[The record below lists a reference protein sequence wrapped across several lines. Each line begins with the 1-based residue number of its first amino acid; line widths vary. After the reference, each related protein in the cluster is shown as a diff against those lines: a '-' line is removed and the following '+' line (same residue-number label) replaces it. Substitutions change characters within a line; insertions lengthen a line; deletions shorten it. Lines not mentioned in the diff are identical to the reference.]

1 MLERA
6 GVRFAGVGK
15 NLSAVRDA
23 HAVYPNSFEEDFMI
37 QSAMKWTFR
46 ALGASVGLGL
56 LATSAFAA
64 QNVANTSQK
73 GSLLVF
79 PLVDQRPGVT
89 TTIRIA
95 NDANVQVDVKC
106 YYINQT
112 KFRRD
117 FLFKLTKKQA
127 VAFDARTGSTDVHGN
142 LPPFPTDTGNFPLIT
157 ATPARNANPFLG
169 ELICFAVNPAGS
181 VQISHNH
188 LSGTATVGTNAIP
201 VDSVLQNAYE
211 YTAWAFT
218 ARNAPQGTPVGA
230 PGRLDLTGAAGAYD
244 ACPAY
249 NIVHLAPTVPIVD
262 GPIVAADQ
270 RIGVSLCAQD
280 LRQDFTPHFT
290 KLELH
295 IWNAHEVKFTGAWEC
310 SDSTHS
316 FLLSET
322 DTLPGNLARETLG
335 TDAAF
340 MQIRGVAS
348 TQCRPPTPFV
358 TETVGLVAASARVL
372 RLGEGGETPL
382 HGTTANTAGFHAV
395 PGFILWDPQ
404 DATVPEAPQR

>member
-6 GVRFAGVGK
+6 GLRRRCWEV
-15 NLSAVRDA
+15 LDA
-23 HAVYPNSFEEDFMI
+23 HCGVPKLFEEDFMI

-56 LATSAFAA
+56 LASTAFAA

-73 GSLLVF
+73 GSLLIF
-79 PLVDQRPGVT
+79 PLIDQRPGVT

-127 VAFDARTGSTDVHGN
+127 VAFDARTGFTDVHGN
-142 LPPFPTDTGNFPLIT
+142 LPPFPTDIGNFPQIT
-157 ATPARNANPFLG
+157 TTPARNANPFLG
-169 ELICFAVNPAGS
+169 ELICFAVNASGS
-181 VQISHNH
+181 TQISHNH
-188 LSGTATVGTNAIP
+188 LSGTATVGTDP
-201 VDSVLQNAYE
+201 LVCCGGVLQAAYE
-211 YTAWAFT
+211 YNSWNFT
-218 ARNAPQGTPVGA
+218 ARAIGQGNPVGA

-249 NIVHLAPTVPIVD
+249 NIIHLAPTVAIVD
-262 GPIVAADQ
+262 GPITAADQ

-280 LRQDFTPHFT
+280 LRQDYTPHYT

-322 DTLPGNLARETLG
+322 DTLPGNLSRETLG

-340 MQIRGVAS
+340 MQVRGVAS
-348 TQCRPPTPFV
+348 TQCRPPAPFL

-372 RLGEGGETPL
+372 RGIEGAETPL
-382 HGTTANTAGFHAV
+382 HGTTANTAGVHAV
-395 PGFILWDPQ
+395 PGFVLWDPQ

>member
-1 MLERA
+1 
-6 GVRFAGVGK
+6 
-15 NLSAVRDA
+15 
-23 HAVYPNSFEEDFMI
+23 MI

-46 ALGASVGLGL
+46 ALGITVGLGV

-73 GSLLVF
+73 GSLLIF
-79 PLVDQRPGVT
+79 PLIDQRPGVT
-89 TTIRIA
+89 TTIRLA

-127 VAFDARTGSTDVHGN
+127 VSFDVRTGSTDVHGN
-142 LPPFPTDTGNFPLIT
+142 LPPFPTDEGPFPQIT
-157 ATPARNANPFLG
+157 TTPVRTANPFLG

-188 LSGTATVGTNAIP
+188 LSGTATVGTNPIP
-201 VDSVLQNAYE
+201 VDAVLGTSYE
-211 YTAWAFT
+211 YSSWNFI
-218 ARNAPQGTPVGA
+218 ARAVARGSAVGT
-230 PGRLDLTGAAGAYD
+230 PGRLDLTGADGRYD

-249 NIVHLAPTVPIVD
+249 NIVHLSPTVG
-262 GPIVAADQ
+262 GPQALVAADQ
-270 RIGVSLCAQD
+270 RIGVTTCAQD
-280 LRQDFTPHFT
+280 LRQDFAPHFT

-310 SDSTHS
+310 ADSTHS

-322 DTLPGNLARETLG
+322 DTLPVNLSREALG

-340 MQIRGVAS
+340 MHIRGVAS
-348 TQCRPPTPFV
+348 TQCRPPLPFA
-358 TETVGLVAASARVL
+358 TENVGLVAVSARVL
-372 RLGEGGETPL
+372 RLPDEERPL
-382 HGTTANTAGFHAV
+382 HGTTANTAGVHAV

-404 DATVPEAPQR
+404 DAEVPEAPQR

>member
-1 MLERA
+1 MT
-6 GVRFAGVGK
+6 RF
-15 NLSAVRDA
+15 
-23 HAVYPNSFEEDFMI
+23 I
-37 QSAMKWTFR
+37 TKWTFR
-46 ALGASVGLGL
+46 TLGIAVGLGV
-56 LATSAFAA
+56 LASSAFAA

-89 TTIRIA
+89 TIIRIA

-106 YYINQT
+106 YYINET

-117 FLFKLTKKQA
+117 FMFRLTKKQA
-127 VAFDARTGSTDVHGN
+127 IAFNAGTGFTDVHGN
-142 LPPFPTDTGNFPLIT
+142 LPPFPTEVGNFPQIT
-157 ATPARNANPFLG
+157 TTPVRNANPFLG
-169 ELICFAVNPAGS
+169 ELICFAVNASGS
-181 VQISHNH
+181 TQISHNH
-188 LSGTATVGTNAIP
+188 LSGTATVGTNP
-201 VDSVLQNAYE
+201 MTGDSILENSYE
-211 YTAWAFT
+211 YNSWNFT
-218 ARNAPQGTPVGA
+218 ARAVGQGNPVGA
-230 PGRLDLTGAAGAYD
+230 PGRLDLIGVAGAYD

-249 NIVHLAPTVPIVD
+249 NIIHLSPTVVIPDMTV
-262 GPIVAADQ
+262 VLADQ

-322 DTLPGNLARETLG
+322 DTLPGNLSRETLG

-340 MQIRGVAS
+340 MQVRGVAS
-348 TQCRPPTPFV
+348 TQCRPPTPFL
-358 TETVGLVAASARVL
+358 TENVGLVAASARVIA
-372 RLGEGGETPL
+372 REGGELPL
-382 HGTTANTAGFHAV
+382 HGTTANTAGVHAV
-395 PGFILWDPQ
+395 PGFVLWDPQ
-404 DATVPEAPQR
+404 DAQVPEAPQR